1 MSLQKFIDLANKARL
16 AKTERF
22 AEDSKKRFDKILSTK
37 VNTVMIGAIAA
48 FEESFGFL
56 WGKGK
61 AQEDLTTEELE
72 FSELW
77 QNVRNKVLNNG
88 NNQLRAL
95 KNELANNNVTWKR
108 YHINLPM
115 LEENDENV
123 E

>member
-1 MSLQKFIDLANKARL
+1 MSLQKFIDLANKARQ

-61 AQEDLTTEELE
+61 EQEDFTKEELE
-72 FSELW
+72 FYELW

-108 YHINLPM
+108 YQINLPM
-115 LEENDENV
+115 LEENDENG
-123 E
+123 

>member
-1 MSLQKFIDLANKARL
+1 MSLQKYMDLAKRAKQ

-22 AEDSKKRFDKILSTK
+22 GEDSKKRFDKILSTK

-48 FEESFGFL
+48 FEENFGFL

-61 AQEDLTTEELE
+61 AFEELTKEELE
-72 FSELW
+72 FHELW

-95 KNELANNNVTWKR
+95 KNELANNSVIWNR
-108 YHINLPM
+108 YQLNLPM
-115 LEENDENV
+115 LEEEEN
-123 E
+123 